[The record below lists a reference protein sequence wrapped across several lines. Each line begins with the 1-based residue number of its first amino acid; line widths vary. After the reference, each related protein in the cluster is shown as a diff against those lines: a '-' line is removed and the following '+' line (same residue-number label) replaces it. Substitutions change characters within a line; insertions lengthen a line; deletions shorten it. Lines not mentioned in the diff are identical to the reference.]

1 MIINVEDFMI
11 YNMIIIVVSA
21 LFLFLAYRKGFMRQ
35 LFDVVSLIA
44 SYIVSGMLCGAV
56 ANIFPIY
63 QISTPVSIINDISTS
78 LINAII
84 WFVILIVVFRVVYW
98 ILCFLM
104 RGTSKIKTLS
114 FINHMLGLVL
124 GAVKVLLI
132 LGLITILLRLPF
144 IENGS
149 LFVQSGV
156 LSFVDELISYIW

>member
-21 LFLFLAYRKGFMRQ
+21 LFLFLAYRKFMRQ

-56 ANIFPIY
+56 ADIFPIY
-63 QISTPVSIINDISTS
+63 QISTPVSIVNDISTS

-84 WFVILIVVFRVVYW
+84 WFVILIVVFRIVYW

-132 LGLITILLRLPF
+132 LGLITIFLRLPF

>member
-56 ANIFPIY
+56 ADIFPIY

-84 WFVILIVVFRVVYW
+84 WFVILIRCVSYCILDLVFFDARNLQDQNLIVY
-98 ILCFLM
+98 
-104 RGTSKIKTLS
+104 
-114 FINHMLGLVL
+114 
-124 GAVKVLLI
+124 
-132 LGLITILLRLPF
+132 
-144 IENGS
+144 
-149 LFVQSGV
+149 QSHA
-156 LSFVDELISYIW
+156 WTCAWCC

>member
-11 YNMIIIVVSA
+11 YNMIVVFVSA

-56 ANIFPIY
+56 ADIFPIY

-78 LINAII
+78 LINSII
-84 WFVILIVVFRVVYW
+84 WFVFRIVYW

-132 LGLITILLRLPF
+132 LGLITIFLRLPF